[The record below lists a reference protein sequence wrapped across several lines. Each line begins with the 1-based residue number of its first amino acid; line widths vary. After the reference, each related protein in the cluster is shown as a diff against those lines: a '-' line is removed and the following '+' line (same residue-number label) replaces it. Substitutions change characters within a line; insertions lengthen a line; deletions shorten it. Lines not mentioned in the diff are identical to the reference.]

1 MPYDSAG
8 RLTMLLEDYFDFLT
22 PDDIRIKGHRIGIEY
37 VLLDYLHRNLTAE
50 QIAQRYPSLTLE
62 EVYAAILYYL
72 HNREIVEQ
80 YLNDHLE
87 WVRRTRDE
95 AKKNPS
101 AVARRV
107 LAIKEERGNYS
118 DGRDAA

>member
-1 MPYDSAG
+1 
-8 RLTMLLEDYFDFLT
+8 MLLEDYFDFLA
-22 PDDIRIKGHRIGIEY
+22 PDDIRIKGHRVGIES

-62 EVYAAILYYL
+62 DVYAAILYYL
-72 HNREIVEQ
+72 HNRETVEH
-80 YLNDHLE
+80 YLNEHLE
-87 WVRRTRDE
+87 WVRKARDD

-101 AVARRV
+101 AVAQRV
-107 LAIKEERGNYS
+107 LAIKEERGTYS